1 MPSLWHQTAPPIG
14 ADTTLPART
23 DIAVVGAGL
32 AGLATATL
40 LARSGYKVTV
50 LEARHPGA
58 VATGNTT
65 AKVSLLQGSV
75 YANLRKHAGDAAL
88 EAYVAANRAGQDWIR
103 SELVDDPGL
112 EQRDAYTYA
121 TTAEGVKAVEAEA
134 EALAAVGLDADV
146 LAAGESA
153 DLPYP
158 VQRAI
163 RMRGQWQIHPMR
175 LLAKLTGEIR
185 DHGGAV
191 VTSTRVLGMDGTTL
205 KTTRGPIQADQVIV
219 TSGSPVIDHGGF
231 FARLKP
237 SRSLVGAYRVPGDI
251 PRAMYLSVDPESRSL
266 RTAEG
271 LLLVGGPSWTP
282 GRERETEKLLHEL
295 DEWTTSV
302 FPGAAR
308 VTWWAAQ
315 DYQTVSRVPFVGPT
329 GDRLWVAT
337 GFNKWGMTNAAAAA
351 LTLHGDLTGYPTP
364 WSEALRSPHL
374 GVRDGA
380 EFVSNQAGVAAAA
393 VTGAVRHLAPGARRA
408 PSLCTHMGGVLEW
421 NPLECTWD
429 CPLHGSRFSAEG
441 QVLEGPAT
449 EDLPKATEAADSGR

>member
-1 MPSLWHQTAPPIG
+1 MPSLWHQTAPPIA
-14 ADTTLPART
+14 ADPTLPPRS
-23 DIAVVGAGL
+23 DIVVVGAGL
-32 AGLATATL
+32 AGLATATV
-40 LARSGYKVTV
+40 LARSGFQVTV
-50 LEARHPGA
+50 LEARYPGA

-75 YANLRKHAGDAAL
+75 FSALRAHAGDAAL

-103 SELVDDPGL
+103 SELSDDPGL

-121 TTAEGVKAVEAEA
+121 TTPEGAKTIEAEV
-134 EALAAVGLDADV
+134 EALAAVGLDHDV
-146 LAAGESA
+146 LVPGESA
-153 DLPYP
+153 GLPYGVAP
-158 VQRAI
+158 AI
-163 RMRGQWQIHPMR
+163 RMPGQWQIHPLR
-175 LLAKLTGEIR
+175 LLARLVAEIR

-191 VTSTRVLGMDGTTL
+191 VTGVRALNLEGQLL
-205 KTTRGPIQADQVIV
+205 KTTKGPIQADQVIV
-219 TSGSPVIDHGGF
+219 TSGSPVIDHAGF

-237 SRSLVGAYRVPGDI
+237 SRSLAAAYRVPGEI
-251 PRAMYLSVDPESRSL
+251 PRGMYLSVDPEARSL
-266 RTAEG
+266 REAAG
-271 LLLVGGPSWTP
+271 MLVVGGPAWTP
-282 GRERETEKLLHEL
+282 GRERDTERLLHEL
-295 DEWTTSV
+295 DQWTTAHW
-302 FPGAAR
+302 PGAAR

-351 LTLHGDLTGYPTP
+351 LTLHGDLTGNPTP

-393 VTGAVRHLAPGARRA
+393 VTGAVRHLAPGTRRA
-408 PSLCTHMGGVLEW
+408 PGICTHMGGVLEW

-429 CPLHGSRFSAEG
+429 CPLHGSRFSPEG
-441 QVLEGPAT
+441 DVLEGPAV
-449 EDLPKATEAADSGR
+449 ERLG